1 MKNTNHNPV
10 EPIEQ
15 QHYKKR
21 YLARKLQEE
30 EAEDAIRQYNHETA
44 SQREDEP
51 PMSEAP
57 YVVEKRQL

>member
-1 MKNTNHNPV
+1 MKNTTHNPV

-15 QHYKKR
+15 QHYKKK
-21 YLARKLQEE
+21 YLARMLQDK
-30 EAEDAIRQYNHETA
+30 EAEDAIRQYNYEGFG
-44 SQREDEP
+44 RGEEEP